1 MNSDGIPA
9 IYDDELADDAVF
21 KSIKAAAADAG
32 VKFSQQTIHDLTEA
46 VHARE
51 MTKLTKKQAEALVA
65 EAGRAQDMALIDP
78 YEAAGIFTA
87 QSI

>member
-32 VKFSQQTIHDLTEA
+32 VKFSQQTI
-46 VHARE
+46 
-51 MTKLTKKQAEALVA
+51 Q
-65 EAGRAQDMALIDP
+65 I
-78 YEAAGIFTA
+78 
-87 QSI
+87 